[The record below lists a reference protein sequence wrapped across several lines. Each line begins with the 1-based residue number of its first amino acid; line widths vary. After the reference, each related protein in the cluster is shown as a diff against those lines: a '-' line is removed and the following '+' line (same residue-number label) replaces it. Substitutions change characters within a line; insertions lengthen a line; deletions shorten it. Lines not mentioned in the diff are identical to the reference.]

1 MSLRIDLTAIANHE
15 NTCFVGEGDA
25 RDWTNLTRTIGFLTM
40 STDIGEITEANA
52 EEFYIRASLICDLYG
67 GNSRDGGVP
76 SLADIRAH
84 IGMRTNVLTLTRAKW
99 LAKVKSNSLPNR
111 LREYKWRLDCDA
123 RLRAAGTIA

>member
-1 MSLRIDLTAIANHE
+1 MSLNVDLTRIANRD
-15 NTCFVGEGDA
+15 TVCFVGEGDA
-25 RDWTNLTRTIGFLTM
+25 RKWSDLTNTIGFLTIAA
-40 STDIGEITEANA
+40 DIGDITEANA
-52 EEFYIRASLICDLYG
+52 EEFYIRACLLCDLYG

-84 IGMRTNVLTLTRAKW
+84 IGMRTNVITLTRAKW
-99 LAKVKSNSLPNR
+99 LAKVKSNNLPNR

>member
-1 MSLRIDLTAIANHE
+1 MALNIDISRIANHE
-15 NTCFVGEGDA
+15 TVCFVGDGEA
-25 RDWTNLTRTIGFLTM
+25 REWSATTRSIGFLTM

-52 EEFYIRASLICDLYG
+52 EEFYIRASLLCDLYG

-84 IGMRTNVLTLTRAKW
+84 IGLRSNVLTLTRAKW
-99 LAKVKSNSLPNR
+99 LANVKKNALPNR
-111 LREYKWRLDCDA
+111 LREYKWRLDCEA